1 METILDDSQSGV
13 ATPSP
18 IFEENSTV
26 PSSQADLSWSDINIT
41 PRLLKTSYVQES
53 PPERDSLP
61 VSVRTGFDLSG
72 VKRTPGVAPEET
84 VNEHE
89 SFNLSFIRATPRSVK
104 KSLFD
109 DSPHPP
115 KMMTSQQQATPSQ
128 VFTQQIP
135 QSSSLPLDI
144 GASPKLDFWL
154 LRQNGDNIQVTPN
167 SKKTELFDGSP
178 TENSNSPF
186 EDLKFLNI
194 SGAQSR
200 PQEDKDTLEMKPPK
214 AKPSELEIGFSLA
227 SPASKPSPVRSP
239 LHPRRTTPE
248 MVGVSNSSHHKLDT
262 TELTERLNRIK
273 HPPSN
278 NDALELQHYESLNH
292 SVARSPNTVVSGGT
306 PTHHSNSV
314 REMVSGSSGICL
326 TPTTTSV
333 TKPALQHNVLSEQR
347 DTPVAPLDVK
357 SPTKLSTGSKNHVL
371 SSSNDVDTSALI
383 QRLNRIKLT
392 QQSAFSTP
400 HYTPLRL
407 PEVCAEDSLPREEN
421 AAETPS
427 DASLLASRLDQIKQ
441 AQKSQQVTAFVGLLS
456 YNSLQGTH
464 LDLVPIVL
472 RH

>member
-1 METILDDSQSGV
+1 M
-13 ATPSP
+13 
-18 IFEENSTV
+18 
-26 PSSQADLSWSDINIT
+26 
-41 PRLLKTSYVQES
+41 
-53 PPERDSLP
+53 
-61 VSVRTGFDLSG
+61 
-72 VKRTPGVAPEET
+72 
-84 VNEHE
+84 
-89 SFNLSFIRATPRSVK
+89 RA
-104 KSLFD
+104 
-109 DSPHPP
+109 
-115 KMMTSQQQATPSQ
+115 
-128 VFTQQIP
+128 
-135 QSSSLPLDI
+135 
-144 GASPKLDFWL
+144 
-154 LRQNGDNIQVTPN
+154 
-167 SKKTELFDGSP
+167 
-178 TENSNSPF
+178 
-186 EDLKFLNI
+186 
-194 SGAQSR
+194 
-200 PQEDKDTLEMKPPK
+200 
-214 AKPSELEIGFSLA
+214 LA
-227 SPASKPSPVRSP
+227 F
-239 LHPRRTTPE
+239 
-248 MVGVSNSSHHKLDT
+248 
-262 TELTERLNRIK
+262 
-273 HPPSN
+273 
-278 NDALELQHYESLNH
+278 DALELQHYESLNH

-314 REMVSGSSGICL
+314 HEMVSGSSGICL

-357 SPTKLSTGSKNHVL
+357 PPTKLSTGSKNHVL